1 MKLKKKIIILC
12 SLLLIPIIAILVF
25 TFINQKNSTIVIK
38 TFDNVNVN
46 FGEFNVIESDS
57 HYKIKNKNTFLS
69 DIKKN
74 EYLFKQVGTEKF
86 LFLKDGYY
94 FIFSIES
101 DFLMVKNYYG
111 EHYSRN
117 FTFFTEKSIFS
128 GVHATNGFFNDY
140 SLYSDLEDN
149 YFNVKDKE
157 SLLAFFQT
165 TKNDLYY
172 VEGDT
177 LYIKQFTDIDL
188 GYTLRL
194 ELDEKG
200 FMAYERI

>member
-1 MKLKKKIIILC
+1 MKKKIIIFC
-12 SLLLIPIIAILVF
+12 SVLLIPIISIIIF

-38 TFDNVNVN
+38 TFDNMVVN

-57 HYKIKNKNTFLS
+57 HYKIKNKDNLLS
-69 DIKKN
+69 DIKKS
-74 EYLFKQVGTEKF
+74 EYLFKQVNNEKY

-94 FIFSIES
+94 FVFSIES
-101 DFLMVKNYYG
+101 DFLMVKNYFG
-111 EHYSRN
+111 EHYDRN

-128 GVHATNGFFNDY
+128 GVHATNGYFNDY
-140 SLYSDLEDN
+140 SLYSELESN
-149 YFNVKDKE
+149 YFDVKDKE

-188 GYTLRL
+188 GYTLR
-194 ELDEKG
+194 
-200 FMAYERI
+200 

>member
-1 MKLKKKIIILC
+1 MKKKIIIFC
-12 SLLLIPIIAILVF
+12 SVLLIPIISIIIF

-38 TFDNVNVN
+38 TFDNMVVN

-57 HYKIKNKNTFLS
+57 HYKIKNKDNLLS
-69 DIKKN
+69 DLKRS
-74 EYLFKQVGTEKF
+74 EYLFKQVDNEKY

-94 FIFSIES
+94 FVFSIES
-101 DFLMVKNYYG
+101 DFLTVENYFG
-111 EHYSRN
+111 EHYDRN

-128 GVHATNGFFNDY
+128 GVHATNGYFNDY
-140 SLYSDLEDN
+140 SLYSELEDN
-149 YFNVKDKE
+149 YFDVKDKE